1 VRKGLI
7 AEMVA
12 GVVLVVITSP
22 ALAQQNLSRAEERQ
36 LILKGAKLWG
46 VYCNQCHNARP
57 GSEKAPYEW
66 NQVIMHMRALGNIPA
81 ADARAIVEYLKM
93 TR

>member
-1 VRKGLI
+1 
-7 AEMVA
+7 MV
-12 GVVLVVITSP
+12 GGIVLAVITSP
-22 ALAQQNLSRAEERQ
+22 ALAEQNLSKAERRQ
-36 LILKGAKLWG
+36 LLIKGAKLWG

-66 NQVIMHMRALGNIPA
+66 DQEIMHMRTLGNIPA
-81 ADARAIVEYLKM
+81 ADARAIVEYLKT

>member
-1 VRKGLI
+1 
-7 AEMVA
+7 MVA
-12 GVVLVVITSP
+12 GMVLAVITSP
-22 ALAQQNLSRAEERQ
+22 AIAEQNLSKAERRQ
-36 LILKGAKLWG
+36 LVVKGAKLWG

-66 NQVIMHMRALGNIPA
+66 DQEIMHMRTLGNIPA
-81 ADARAIVEYLKM
+81 ADARAIVEYLK

>member
-1 VRKGLI
+1 VRKALI
-7 AEMVA
+7 AILFATVA
-12 GVVLVVITSP
+12 LGAILRPVS
-22 ALAQQNLSRAEERQ
+22 AQENLSKAERRQ
-36 LILKGAKLWG
+36 LIRKGAMLWG

-66 NQVIMHMRALGNIPA
+66 DQEIMHMRTLGNIPA
-81 ADARAIVEYLKM
+81 ADARAIVQYLK